1 MFKKSVKR
9 IAMLF
14 SFLVLG
20 NVVGMSVLTS
30 SVYANEETYEIA
42 KLEERQLTREE
53 EAQIEPYVELTPNGY
68 VLNANPYSEEINRL
82 ALKKIARANESLS
95 LSGEMQT
102 FDYSNK
108 TVTTTS
114 TSASMFSVGGTY
126 IEFYWNFARIYLSA
140 YIVNFLIYALETWV
154 SNVLITYKGADLVFN
169 AFFGTNIL
177 RVRDGIWFDFN
188 YYYAAIGGMAALAA
202 KDPSLFIISITA
214 AGWQ

>member
-42 KLEERQLTREE
+42 KLEDRQLTREE
-53 EAQIEPYVELTPNGY
+53 EAKIEPYVELTPNGY

-82 ALKKIARANESLS
+82 ALKKIAIANESLS
-95 LSGEMQT
+95 GKIKT

-108 TVTTTS
+108 TVTTA
-114 TSASMFSVGGTY
+114 SASMFSVGSTY
-126 IEFYWNFARIYLSA
+126 VEYYWNFIRV
-140 YIVNFLIYALETWV
+140 YIDAKLLNTAISLGLGIGSVYVPAKLVQAALIAAGIINTNYP
-154 SNVLITYKGADLVFN
+154 LIS
-169 AFFGTNIL
+169 
-177 RVRDGIWFDFN
+177 DGIWFDYN
-188 YYYAAIGGMAALAA
+188 YYYGAIMATAFYNPYMLLAG
-202 KDPSLFIISITA
+202 ITQV
-214 AGWQ
+214 GFQ

>member
-1 MFKKSVKR
+1 MFKKSIKR

-14 SFLVLG
+14 TFLVLG
-20 NVVGMSVLTS
+20 NVVGMSVLTA

-42 KLEERQLTREE
+42 KLEDRQLTREE
-53 EAQIEPYVELTPNGY
+53 EAKIDPYVELTPNGY
-68 VLNANPYSEEINRL
+68 VLNDNPYSEEINRL

-95 LSGEMQT
+95 LSGEIKT

-114 TSASMFSVGGTY
+114 TSASMFSVGSTY
-126 IEFYWNFARIYLSA
+126 IEFYWNFARVYLSA

-154 SNVLITYKGADLVFN
+154 SNVLITYTGVDLVFN

-177 RVRDGIWFDFN
+177 SVRDGIWFDFN
-188 YYYAAIGGMAALAA
+188 YFHAAIGGMAALAA

-214 AGWQ
+214 VGWQ